1 MPMQTIRTLFV
12 FFSALGALR
21 ADMVFLSNGD
31 RVSGQVISADAKTV
45 VIKTPYAGELKI
57 ERSAVADIRV
67 EAPMYVTLAE
77 GAVIVS
83 KVEPGE
89 KAVRL
94 IQPDGLV
101 KTVSRTEITA
111 LRNEAAQKAY
121 EREEE
126 RWKHPRFN
134 DFWRGSMTFSVANTS
149 GNAKTTTLSTA
160 ANAVRE
166 AGKNVLAL
174 NFSQIYATQ
183 STTEPFGATAN
194 RISGSVRADRRANG
208 RLFLYGINAYDY
220 DRFLALDLRSVFG
233 GGLGYKPWASRR
245 GALEL
250 SGGANWNRE
259 KFSRQEGPLVRN
271 SGEAAAGQELTL
283 QLLSRLKLFERAGFF
298 PNLTNRG
305 EYRLNFDANAAV
317 PVMKWLEWTVG
328 LNDRYLSNPLPGKKK
343 NDLAITMGVRV
354 SFDQTRR

>member
-1 MPMQTIRTLFV
+1 MKTLPAIFV
-12 FFSALGALR
+12 LVAATCASGVDVVMLA
-21 ADMVFLSNGD
+21 NGD
-31 RVSGQVISADAKTV
+31 RVSGRLVSADAKTV
-45 VIKTPYAGELKI
+45 VVRTDYAGELKI
-57 ERSAVADIRV
+57 DRKAVAEIRAG
-67 EAPMYVTLAE
+67 EAMYVTLAE

-83 KVEPGE
+83 KVETTE
-89 KAVRL
+89 RAVRL
-94 IQPDGLV
+94 VQSDGLV
-101 KTVSRTEITA
+101 KTVEPAEIA
-111 LRNEAAQKAY
+111 AMRNEAAQRAF

-126 RWKHPRFN
+126 RWKHPRLS

-149 GNAKTTTLSTA
+149 GNAKTSTLSTA

-194 RISGSVRADRRANG
+194 RISGSIRADRRANG

-220 DRFLALDLRSVFG
+220 DRFLSLDLRSVFG
-233 GGLGYKPWASRR
+233 GGLGYKPWVSRR
-245 GALEL
+245 GSLEL
-250 SGGANWNRE
+250 SGGGNWNRE
-259 KFSRQEGPLVRN
+259 KFGREEGPLVRN
-271 SGEAAAGQELTL
+271 SGEVAAGQELTL

-305 EYRLNFDANAAV
+305 EYRFNFDANAAV

-328 LNDRYLSNPLPGKKK
+328 VNDRYLSNPLPGKKK
-343 NDLAITMGVRV
+343 NDIAITMGVRV

>member
-1 MPMQTIRTLFV
+1 MKTFRAIFV
-12 FFSALGALR
+12 LLAAACADGADVVMLT
-21 ADMVFLSNGD
+21 NGD
-31 RVSGQVISADAKTV
+31 RVSGKLVSADAKTV
-45 VIKTPYAGELKI
+45 VLRTGYAGELKI
-57 ERSAVADIRV
+57 DRKAVAEIRAE
-67 EAPMYVTLAE
+67 EAMYVTLAE
-77 GAVIVS
+77 GAVTVS
-83 KVEPGE
+83 KVETTE
-89 KAVRL
+89 RAVRL
-94 IQPDGLV
+94 VQPDGLV
-101 KTVSRTEITA
+101 KTVEPGEIA
-111 LRNEAAQKAY
+111 AMRNEAAQRAF

-126 RWKHPRFN
+126 RWKHPRLS

-149 GNAKTTTLSTA
+149 GNAKTSTLSTA

-194 RISGSVRADRRANG
+194 RISGSIRADRRADG

-220 DRFLALDLRSVFG
+220 DRFLSLDLRSVFG
-233 GGLGYKPWASRR
+233 GGLGYKPWVSRR
-245 GALEL
+245 GSLEL
-250 SGGANWNRE
+250 SGGGNWNRE
-259 KFSRQEGPLVRN
+259 KFSREEGPLVRN
-271 SGEAAAGQELTL
+271 SGEAAAGQELTI

-305 EYRLNFDANAAV
+305 EYRFSFDTNAAV

-328 LNDRYLSNPLPGKKK
+328 VNDRYLSNPLPGKKK

-354 SFDQTRR
+354 SFDQTQR

>member
-1 MPMQTIRTLFV
+1 MRTVRSLFV
-12 FFSALGALR
+12 SMAALCALR
-21 ADMVFLSNGD
+21 ADVVLFSNGD
-31 RVSGQVISADAKTV
+31 RVSGQVISADARSV

-57 ERSAVADIRV
+57 DRGAVTEIRV
-67 EAPMYVTLAE
+67 ENPMYVTLAE

-83 KVEPGE
+83 KVETGE
-89 KAVRL
+89 KTVRL

-101 KTVSRTEITA
+101 KSVSPAEITA
-111 LRNEAAQKAY
+111 LRNEAAQRSY

-134 DFWRGSMTFSVANTS
+134 DFWRGSMTFSIANTS
-149 GNAKTTTLSTA
+149 GNAKTATVSTA

-194 RISGSVRADRRANG
+194 RISGSIRADRRANG
-208 RLFLYGINAYDY
+208 RLFLYGINSYDY
-220 DRFLALDLRSVFG
+220 DRFLSLDLRSVFG
-233 GGLGYKPWASRR
+233 GGLGYKPWVSRR
-245 GALEL
+245 GTLEV
-250 SGGANWNRE
+250 SGGGNWNRE
-259 KFSRQEGPLVRN
+259 KFSREEGPLVRN
-271 SGEAAAGQELTL
+271 SGEVAAGQELTL
-283 QLLSRLKLFERAGFF
+283 LLLSRLKLFERAGFF

-305 EYRLNFDANAAV
+305 EYRINFDANAAV

-328 LNDRYLSNPLPGKKK
+328 VNDRYLSNPLPGKKK
-343 NDLAITMGVRV
+343 NDIAITMGVRV
-354 SFDQTRR
+354 SFDQTQR

>member
-1 MPMQTIRTLFV
+1 MQTVRILFV
-12 FFSALGALR
+12 FFSALGVLY
-21 ADMVFLSNGD
+21 ADVVLLSNGD
-31 RVSGQVISADAKTV
+31 RVSGQVVSADAKTV

-57 ERSAVADIRV
+57 DRSAVAEVRV
-67 EAPMYVTLAE
+67 DAPMHVTLAE

-83 KVEPGE
+83 KVETGQ
-89 KAVRL
+89 KSVRL

-101 KTVSRTEITA
+101 KSVSPSEITA
-111 LRNEAAQKAY
+111 VRNEAAQRAY

-183 STTEPFGATAN
+183 STTEPFGSTAN
-194 RISGSVRADRRANG
+194 RISGSIRADRRADG

-233 GGLGYKPWASRR
+233 GGLGYKPWVSRR
-245 GALEL
+245 GFLEL
-250 SGGANWNRE
+250 SGGGNWNRE

-271 SGEAAAGQELTL
+271 SGEVAVGQELTL
-283 QLLSRLKLFERAGFF
+283 QLTSRLKLFERAGFF

-305 EYRLNFDANAAV
+305 EYRFNFDANAAV

-328 LNDRYLSNPLPGKKK
+328 INDRYLSNPLPGKRK
-343 NDLAITMGVRV
+343 NDIAITMGVRV

>member
-1 MPMQTIRTLFV
+1 MLTIRTLLVLLF
-12 FFSALGALR
+12 AMGALR
-21 ADMVFLSNGD
+21 ADVVLFANGD

-57 ERSAVADIRV
+57 DRSAVSEVRV

-83 KVEPGE
+83 KVETAE
-89 KAVRL
+89 KNVRL
-94 IQPDGLV
+94 VQPDGLV
-101 KTVSRTEITA
+101 KTVSPAEITA
-111 LRNEAAQKAY
+111 VRNEAAQKAF

-126 RWKHPRFN
+126 RWKHPSFN
-134 DFWRGSMTFSVANTS
+134 DFWRGSMTFAIANTS
-149 GNAKTTTLSTA
+149 GNARTSTISTA

-194 RISGSVRADRRANG
+194 RISGSIRADRRANG

-220 DRFLALDLRSVFG
+220 DRFLSLDLRSVFG
-233 GGLGYKPWASRR
+233 GGLGYKAWASKR
-245 GALEL
+245 GSLEL
-250 SGGANWNRE
+250 SGGSNWNRE
-259 KFSRQEGPLVRN
+259 KFSREEGPLIRN
-271 SGEAAAGQELTL
+271 SGEAAVGQELTL

-305 EYRLNFDANAAV
+305 EYRFNFDANAAV

-328 LNDRYLSNPLPGKKK
+328 VNDRYLSNPLPGKKK
-343 NDLAITMGVRV
+343 NDVAITMGVRV

>member
-1 MPMQTIRTLFV
+1 MKTLLAIFV
-12 FFSALGALR
+12 LFAAACADGADVVMLT
-21 ADMVFLSNGD
+21 NGD
-31 RVSGQVISADAKTV
+31 RVSGKLVSADTKTV
-45 VIKTPYAGELKI
+45 VLRTGYAGELKI
-57 ERSAVADIRV
+57 DRKAVAEIRAE
-67 EAPMYVTLAE
+67 EAMYVTLVE

-83 KVEPGE
+83 KVETTE

-94 IQPDGLV
+94 VQPDGLV
-101 KTVSRTEITA
+101 KTVEPGEIA
-111 LRNEAAQKAY
+111 AMRNEAAQRAF

-126 RWKHPRFN
+126 RWKHPRLS
-134 DFWRGSMTFSVANTS
+134 DFWRGSITFSVANTS
-149 GNAKTTTLSTA
+149 GNARTSTLSTA

-194 RISGSVRADRRANG
+194 RISGSIRADRRAGG

-220 DRFLALDLRSVFG
+220 DRFLSLDLRSVFG

-245 GALEL
+245 GSLEL
-250 SGGANWNRE
+250 SGGGNWNRE
-259 KFSRQEGPLVRN
+259 KFSREEGPLVRN
-271 SGEAAAGQELTL
+271 SGEVAAGQELTV

-305 EYRLNFDANAAV
+305 EFRVSFDANAAV

-328 LNDRYLSNPLPGKKK
+328 VNDRYLSNPLPGKKK
-343 NDLAITMGVRV
+343 NDLAVTIGVRL
-354 SFDQTRR
+354 SFDQTQR

>member
-1 MPMQTIRTLFV
+1 MHACRLFLLLLV
-12 FFSALGALR
+12 FFSAAR
-21 ADMVFLSNGD
+21 ADLVLLSNGD
-31 RVSGQVISADAKTV
+31 RVSGQLISADAKTV

-57 ERSAVADIRV
+57 DRSAVADIRV
-67 EAPMYVTLAE
+67 DAPMYVTLAE

-83 KVEPGE
+83 KVDSTGT
-89 KAVRL
+89 AVRL
-94 IQPDGLV
+94 VQPDGLV
-101 KTVSRTEITA
+101 KSVSPAEITA
-111 LRNEAAQKAY
+111 VRNEAAQKAF

-134 DFWRGSMTFSVANTS
+134 DFWRGSMTFSIANTS

-194 RISGSVRADRRANG
+194 RISGSIRADRRADG
-208 RLFLYGINAYDY
+208 RLFLYGINAYDF
-220 DRFLALDLRSVFG
+220 DRFLSLDLRSVFG
-233 GGLGYKPWASRR
+233 GGLGYKPWVSRR
-245 GALEL
+245 GSLEL
-250 SGGANWNRE
+250 SGGGNWNRE
-259 KFSRQEGPLVRN
+259 KFSREEGPLVRN
-271 SGEAAAGQELTL
+271 SGEVAAGQELTL

-305 EYRLNFDANAAV
+305 EYRFNFDANAAV

-328 LNDRYLSNPLPGKKK
+328 VNDRYLSNPLPGKKK
-343 NDLAITMGVRV
+343 NDVAITMGVRV

>member
-1 MPMQTIRTLFV
+1 MQIIRTLLV
-12 FFSALGALR
+12 LLGAIGAVR
-21 ADMVFLSNGD
+21 ADVVLFANGD

-57 ERSAVADIRV
+57 DRSAVSEVRV

-83 KVEPGE
+83 KVETAE
-89 KAVRL
+89 KNVRL
-94 IQPDGLV
+94 VQPDGLV
-101 KTVSRTEITA
+101 KTVAPAEITA
-111 LRNEAAQKAY
+111 LRTEAAQKAF

-134 DFWRGSMTFSVANTS
+134 DFWRGSMTFAIASTS
-149 GNAKTTTLSTA
+149 GNARTTTLSTA

-194 RISGSVRADRRANG
+194 RISGSIRADRRANG
-208 RLFLYGINAYDY
+208 RLFLYGVNSYDY
-220 DRFLALDLRSVFG
+220 DRFLSLDLRSVFG
-233 GGLGYKPWASRR
+233 GGLGYKAWAGRR
-245 GALEL
+245 GSLEL

-259 KFSRQEGPLVRN
+259 KFSREEGPLIRN

-305 EYRLNFDANAAV
+305 EYRFNFDANAAV

-328 LNDRYLSNPLPGKKK
+328 VNDRYLSNPLPGKKK
-343 NDLAITMGVRV
+343 NDVAITMGVRV